1 MKCEA
6 VQEMLSRYLTDELP
20 SAQKATVADHL
31 SDCAACRDALAFH
44 RSLETRMDSIGQSPM
59 GMQSRVWS
67 QVDRPV
73 KRSAWLTRVLGDP
86 TMKKILI
93 SSTAV
98 TALIAATVLM
108 APQVAGASSTPVET
122 FNKMRAALAAAA
134 RSGELTL
141 NLSSDNKGTITV
153 TGTLDGAPLPKDFPL
168 FVKSTVDGDVVDCE
182 VTADLAP
189 ENYMKIQFG
198 KDHNTLELISKA
210 NPKSK
215 TEIVLDPKSL
225 KPKRWTTLATK
236 DDGLWEMVSSSEYKP
251 KPAAAPGAKADT
263 TIHVHVKMY
272 VGQDASVKVGG

>member
-1 MKCEA
+1 
-6 VQEMLSRYLTDELP
+6 
-20 SAQKATVADHL
+20 
-31 SDCAACRDALAFH
+31 
-44 RSLETRMDSIGQSPM
+44 
-59 GMQSRVWS
+59 
-67 QVDRPV
+67 
-73 KRSAWLTRVLGDP
+73 
-86 TMKKILI
+86 MKKILI

-98 TALIAATVLM
+98 ALIAAAVLM
-108 APQVAGASSTPVET
+108 APRTADASSTPVET

-168 FVKSTVDGDVVDCE
+168 FVKSTVDGNVVDCE

-189 ENYMKIQFG
+189 ENYSKIQFG
-198 KDHNTLELISKA
+198 KDHNTLELISKK

-225 KPKRWTTLATK
+225 KPKKWTTLATK
-236 DDGLWEMVSSSEYKP
+236 DDGLWEMVSTSDYKP
-251 KPAAAPGAKADT
+251 KPAPAPAAKADT